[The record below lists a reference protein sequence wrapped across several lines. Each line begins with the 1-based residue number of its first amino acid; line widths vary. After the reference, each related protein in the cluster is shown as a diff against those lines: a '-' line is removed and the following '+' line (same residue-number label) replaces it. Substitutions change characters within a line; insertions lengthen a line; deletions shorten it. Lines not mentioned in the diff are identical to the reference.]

1 MDLRRQT
8 ARCHVCD
15 VTCARCDYD
24 RKLKEFANSLS
35 EEKIRTFKEMF
46 QMFDKD
52 GDGTIS
58 TKELGAVLRSLGLNP
73 GQDEIDEMIE
83 ETDRDNSGA
92 IDFRE
97 FCSLMVKREREKE
110 TVEANMNQMRKL
122 LILSKTI
129 FPII

>member
-1 MDLRRQT
+1 L
-8 ARCHVCD
+8 
-15 VTCARCDYD
+15 DY
-24 RKLKEFANSLS
+24 
-35 EEKIRTFKEMF
+35 
-46 QMFDKD
+46 QD

-110 TVEANMNQMRKL
+110 TVEDLKQAFRVFDKDGNGYVSTSELKFVMNKL
-122 LILSKTI
+122 NVHFTEQELQEMILEADIDGDGQVNFNEFYSMMITD
-129 FPII
+129 

>member
-1 MDLRRQT
+1 
-8 ARCHVCD
+8 
-15 VTCARCDYD
+15 
-24 RKLKEFANSLS
+24 
-35 EEKIRTFKEMF
+35 MF

-92 IDFRE
+92 IDFRY
-97 FCSLMVKREREKE
+97 KK
-110 TVEANMNQMRKL
+110 
-122 LILSKTI
+122 
-129 FPII
+129 